1 MLARAAIVTDPRT
14 APSMARALYRFPPMK
29 ALRAA
34 LLIGGVVVLA
44 ILVTRVGVESVL
56 SVLSRLAWWQLV
68 LVCIPYGLIMAMDT
82 LGWRYA
88 FIASPPPYLRML
100 AARTAGEAVNIVTA
114 LGSVGG
120 EAVKIWLLRPAVPY
134 QESVPS
140 VIVAKTTST
149 IAQTLLLL
157 LGLVLALT
165 TLAVD
170 GDVIWAMLGL
180 LAVELL
186 LVGGFLVTQV
196 AGLVRRAG
204 RLLAWSGL
212 VEDASSAEQLD
223 ARLRRYYRE
232 SWRRFL
238 LSVSFHFGGW
248 LLGALEVLVIL
259 HVLEIPAGLATA
271 TVIEAFGSGVRFATF
286 LVPGS
291 LGVLEGANT
300 GVFAALGLGASA
312 GLAFSLV
319 RRARQGVWI
328 GIGLA
333 VLVLARLQATSA
345 ATVERRAA

>member
-1 MLARAAIVTDPRT
+1 MKVTRAV
-14 APSMARALYRFPPMK
+14 
-29 ALRAA
+29 
-34 LLIGGVVVLA
+34 LLVGGLVVLA
-44 ILVTRVGVESVL
+44 FLVARVGIESVM
-56 SVLSRLAWWQLV
+56 SVLSRLTWWQLV
-68 LVCIPYGLIMAMDT
+68 LICLPYGLIMAVDT

-88 FIASPPPYLRML
+88 FISNPPPYLRML

-120 EAVKIWLLRPAVPY
+120 EAVKVWLLRPAVSY
-134 QESVPS
+134 DESVPS
-140 VIVAKTTST
+140 VVIAKTTST

-157 LGLVLALT
+157 VGLVLAVT
-165 TLAVD
+165 TLTVA
-170 GDVIWAMLGL
+170 GDVIWAMLVL
-180 LAVELL
+180 LGVELL
-186 LVGGFLVTQV
+186 LVGGFFVTQV

-212 VEDASSAEQLD
+212 IENASAAEDLD

-232 SWRRFL
+232 NWRRFF
-238 LSVSFHFGGW
+238 LSVVFHFGGW
-248 LLGALEVLVIL
+248 LLGALEVLVML
-259 HVLEIPAGLATA
+259 YVLDIPVSMATA
-271 TVIEAFGSGVRFATF
+271 TVIEAVGSGVRFASF

-328 GIGLA
+328 GIGLI
-333 VLVLARLQATSA
+333 VLVSARLLATSA
-345 ATVERRAA
+345 APSERPAA